1 MNIDKSKLLVFGRGR
16 RNENLQLRYDNRL
29 IAVVTEI
36 NYIGV
41 TLIRSGSCKVAMQ
54 NKSEKATEAKYK
66 VKKKKEECLTYQH
79 NVWIYLIKLRSQ
91 YCYLYV
97 KC

>member
-41 TLIRSGSCKVAMQ
+41 TLIRSGSFKVAMQ
-54 NKSEKATEAKYK
+54 NKFEKVTEAKYK
-66 VKKKKEECLTYQH
+66 VKKKRK
-79 NVWIYLIKLRSQ
+79 NA
-91 YCYLYV
+91 
-97 KC
+97 

>member
-66 VKKKKEECLTYQH
+66 VKKKRK
-79 NVWIYLIKLRSQ
+79 NA
-91 YCYLYV
+91 
-97 KC
+97 